1 MKTDMSAQPKRAADH
16 GSRHTN
22 DRRKSDQ
29 KPKPFDRGSKFQSPQ
44 PKLEASTPGNEQRGQ
59 SGSGGQ
65 SSQNK
70 NRQPPQSPKQGGDAD
85 GADGKVAEKKFTG
98 RCRLFVGNLPND
110 TTEDEFKKM
119 FSPFGQFTEI
129 YLNTSRGFG
138 FIRMVSYKGEVL
150 INHKR

>member
-1 MKTDMSAQPKRAADH
+1 MVGNNYVKTEMSAQPKRAADH
-16 GSRHTN
+16 GSRHAN

-44 PKLEASTPGNEQRGQ
+44 PKQEAGTPGGGDQRGQ
-59 SGSGGQ
+59 SASGGQ

-70 NRQPPQSPKQGGDAD
+70 NRQPPPQSPNKGGDVD
-85 GADGKVAEKKFTG
+85 SDGKIAEKKFTG

-138 FIRMVSYKGEVL
+138 FIRMVS
-150 INHKR
+150 